1 MNMQLALNR
10 YVNPISLAI
19 VLLLWLGFG
28 DMESHADEAPL
39 SKTTFYVYW
48 YDVGK
53 AALVELDGVKKVKN
67 GWHNRKEINT
77 VYYDPSKV
85 TMEEM
90 EAALKKAHTYQGRTE
105 TANWIPREQRFL
117 RLP

>member
-39 SKTTFYVYW
+39 SKTTFYVY
-48 YDVGK
+48 
-53 AALVELDGVKKVKN
+53 
-67 GWHNRKEINT
+67 
-77 VYYDPSKV
+77 
-85 TMEEM
+85 
-90 EAALKKAHTYQGRTE
+90 
-105 TANWIPREQRFL
+105 
-117 RLP
+117 